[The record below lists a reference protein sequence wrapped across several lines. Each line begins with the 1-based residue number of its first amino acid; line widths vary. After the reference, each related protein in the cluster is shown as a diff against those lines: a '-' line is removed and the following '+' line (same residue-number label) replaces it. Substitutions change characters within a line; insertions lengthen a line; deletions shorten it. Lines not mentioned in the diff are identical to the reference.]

1 MPSSLL
7 RLLRLRLPQ
16 AAAHLGMKIVG
27 FDPML
32 TPEAALKLPAHETT
46 LVESIDE
53 LADKVDFVSLH
64 TPYIKGV
71 THHMIND
78 DFLARLPAHAQILN
92 FARGEIV
99 DSDAMV
105 KRFASGATGR

>member
-1 MPSSLL
+1 
-7 RLLRLRLPQ
+7 
-16 AAAHLGMKIVG
+16 MKIVG

-32 TPEAALKLPAHETT
+32 TPEAALKLPAHATT
-46 LVESIDE
+46 LVETVDE
-53 LADKVDFVSLH
+53 LAESVDFVSLH

-78 DFLARLPAHAQILN
+78 NFLARLKPTAHILN

-105 KRFASGATGR
+105 KRYAAGATGR